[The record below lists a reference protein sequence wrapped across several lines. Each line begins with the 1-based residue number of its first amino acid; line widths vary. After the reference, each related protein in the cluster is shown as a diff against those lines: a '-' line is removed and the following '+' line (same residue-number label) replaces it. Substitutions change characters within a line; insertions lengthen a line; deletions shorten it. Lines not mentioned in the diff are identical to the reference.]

1 MKLALSFPLVV
12 LALAPTSGCVQ
23 KEVVRGSDEP
33 GIDRPA
39 MSTSLD
45 KDDIQRTL
53 YTLLNRLRVAPVMS
67 EWRAKAGQGDKQTVA
82 IAPFINETSEHIE
95 PQLDSA
101 LGETETWLV
110 NGGVVRVISQERQ
123 AEMIRQVEGGQ
134 HPIFDVRHIPQYGRQ
149 MGVKFYVT
157 GKVGASDERTEEARR
172 VQYFIFMQVIEVE
185 TAEIRWQE
193 KAYITK
199 AIR

>member
-1 MKLALSFPLVV
+1 MKPALSFPLVV
-12 LALAPTSGCVQ
+12 LALAATPGCVQ

-67 EWRAKAGQGDKQTVA
+67 EWRVEAGQGNKQTVA
-82 IAPFINETSEHIE
+82 IAPFMNETSEHID

-110 NGGVVRVISQERQ
+110 NSGVVRVISQERQ
-123 AEMIRQVEGGQ
+123 AEMIRQVEGTQ
-134 HPIFDVRHIPQYGRQ
+134 HPIFDARHIPQYGKQ
-149 MGVKFYVT
+149 MGVRFYVT